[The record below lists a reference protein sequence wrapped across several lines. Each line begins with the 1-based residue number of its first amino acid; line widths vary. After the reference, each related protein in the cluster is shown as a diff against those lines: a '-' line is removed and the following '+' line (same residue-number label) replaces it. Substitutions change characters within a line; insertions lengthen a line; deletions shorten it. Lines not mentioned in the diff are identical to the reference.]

1 MADITLITGGCRS
14 GKSSH
19 AQKMA
24 EDLPGPRV
32 YVATCPPVDDE
43 IESRIR
49 KHREGRDPM
58 KWNTVEETLDIPSVL
73 RSESGRRVFLVDC
86 LALWVSN
93 LMYAAQVEG
102 RDLTEED
109 MANRCGE
116 LLDACAEI
124 DARVIFVTN
133 EVGGGIVPE
142 NAVARRYRD
151 LLGRCNQ
158 ILAQE
163 ARTAIMMACGIPIIL
178 KEG

>member
-14 GKSSH
+14 GKSSY
-19 AQKMA
+19 AQKLA
-24 EDLPGPRV
+24 ENLPGPRL

-43 IESRIR
+43 MNARIR
-49 KHREGRDPM
+49 KHRDGRDPAE
-58 KWNTVEETLDIPSVL
+58 WSTIEETLDIASVL
-73 RSESGRRVFLVDC
+73 RDGPSQGVYLIDC

-93 LMYAAQVEG
+93 LMYAAESEG

-109 MANRCGE
+109 VADRCNE
-116 LLDACAEI
+116 LLDACSQV
-124 DARVIFVTN
+124 DGSVIFVTN
-133 EVGGGIVPE
+133 EVGAGIVPG

-158 ILAQE
+158 ILARG
-163 ARTAIMMACGIPIIL
+163 ARTAIMMACGIPIVL